1 MPVAVAVSVF
11 GSGCFIVWSFVL
23 EPSLRTSMMIE
34 RPASILALK
43 RRRITMLGPEV
54 VLFAAGVDSTKT
66 ACAAAGRD
74 VEPRISIAKKRYPS
88 RVAAR
93 SRSSIDW
100 KFLCNKLL
108 SGTARR
114 SLITDISNPQMFGVA
129 AYCKDNFLEI
139 PHTKVCVTQSLVQCA
154 CQRRIACQATVTD

>member
-23 EPSLRTSMMIE
+23 EPSLRMSMMIE

-43 RRRITMLGPEV
+43 RSRITMLDPEV

-74 VEPRISIAKKRYPS
+74 VEPRISIAKKRCPS
-88 RVAAR
+88 RVAVR
-93 SRSSIDW
+93 PLRSIDW
-100 KFLCNKLL
+100 KFLSDKLPG
-108 SGTARR
+108 GTARR
-114 SLITDISNPQMFGVA
+114 SHITDINDPQMYGA
-129 AYCKDNFLEI
+129 AIDLG
-139 PHTKVCVTQSLVQCA
+139 T
-154 CQRRIACQATVTD
+154 

>member
-11 GSGCFIVWSFVL
+11 GSGCFIIWSFVL
-23 EPSLRTSMMIE
+23 EPSLQKSMMIE

-74 VEPRISIAKKRYPS
+74 VEPRKRIAKKRCPS
-88 RVAAR
+88 SVAAR
-93 SRSSIDW
+93 PRRSNDW
-100 KFLCNKLL
+100 KVLL
-108 SGTARR
+108 DNNGAARR
-114 SLITDISNPQMFGVA
+114 LPITEIRKPQMF
-129 AYCKDNFLEI
+129 
-139 PHTKVCVTQSLVQCA
+139 
-154 CQRRIACQATVTD
+154 